1 MNTIHLRNTA
11 RALAAA
17 LLLGGFT
24 LFAQEASQNT
34 TASTASNDTVYERY
48 TKDMTP
54 PRAIYSP
61 DPQYADRPR
70 KKKIQG
76 IVIVTVTVTAE
87 GTTRDPEIT
96 KSLDKDLDKQAVAS
110 VAKWKFQPAT
120 KDGKPI
126 SVRVPIEINF
136 RLY

>member
-1 MNTIHLRNTA
+1 MKTIYLRNAA

-17 LLLGGFT
+17 LLLGGVP
-24 LFAQEASQNT
+24 LFAQEAPQNT
-34 TASTASNDTVYERY
+34 TGSTSSSDTVYERY
-48 TKDMTP
+48 TRDMTP
-54 PRAIYSP
+54 PRTIYHP
-61 DPQYADRPR
+61 DPEYADRPR

-96 KSLDKDLDKQAVAS
+96 KSLDKDLDKQAIAS

-120 KDGKPI
+120 KDGKPV